1 MVGDT
6 SYPLPPDSVEA
17 AQQSALTL
25 MRNGRFQDALSLLS
39 NLPVDLRQHQAVIR
53 LRAIGFTQC
62 GELGQA
68 LAVIERGLETTDREH
83 ASVAL
88 AAKIA
93 FDARRFDKAFT
104 YYAELLAAQPEK
116 VQFWAALFDAAA
128 QTNRLED
135 ALRLLNGAG
144 SNVDASESIEL
155 VLRVD
160 SALKRLRRPTDAL
173 FFARRV
179 IDKHPLHPTARR
191 IFIRRS
197 IEIAPATSEPEHFS
211 RFNAGSDLLSAELV
225 DAALAVPEIF
235 ASHHQVLAWRSRLL
249 REIVALTKRVTIGV
263 ETGSDAN
270 DVPLTLLSRMPF
282 FVAYHG
288 MNDLPLQRAW
298 GAFVEAL
305 LARQVS
311 PVRTTPAGVSQP
323 IKSRSSLNR
332 RKRIGVVSAHLREC
346 TVGNYFAAWFDALTE
361 GAFEI
366 NLYSIGKQDHFT
378 ERLAQRA
385 TKHLHFSNGMAH
397 YATVAKTL
405 EDDANDI
412 VIYPEVG
419 MEPLLCA
426 LAATRLASIQVA
438 AWGHPVTTGLS
449 NVDYFVSAEATE
461 PIAPFDASSHYI
473 EKLVKLPGM
482 GTKFPMPRVP
492 PSVARDTLGLH
503 PNQPVMLCA
512 QSMFKWSPEFIN
524 VIGQILQARPDVVL
538 VYFAPYRA
546 TPPAVFA
553 ALLDQVW
560 RPLGVDC
567 RQRTRALD
575 EMPRQDFLAHIGACD
590 FALDTFGFSGG
601 QTSVDSI
608 AVNLPVVTLPG
619 EFMRGRQTAGM
630 LQTIGLGE
638 WVATDEAHY
647 VEIALRLID
656 DSAAR
661 RDFARRID
669 QQKSLLFTDDRPTK
683 ALVTWLKTLS

>member
-1 MVGDT
+1 MVGDI
-6 SYPLPPDSVEA
+6 SQPLPSDSIEA
-17 AQQSALTL
+17 AQQGALAL
-25 MRNGRFQDALSLLS
+25 MRNGRVQDALSLLS
-39 NLPVDLRQHQAVIR
+39 NLPVDLRQHQAVLR

-62 GELGQA
+62 GQLNQA
-68 LAVIERGLETTDREH
+68 LAVIESALEKTDREH
-83 ASVAL
+83 ASIAL

-93 FDARRFDKAFT
+93 FDAESFDKAFT
-104 YYAELLAAQPEK
+104 YYAEVLAAQPDK

-128 QTNRLED
+128 KANRLDD
-135 ALRLLNGAG
+135 ALQLLNSAG
-144 SNVDASESIEL
+144 LIVDASESIEL
-155 VLRVD
+155 ALRVD

-173 FFARRV
+173 SFARRV
-179 IDKHPLHPTARR
+179 IDNYPLHPTARR
-191 IFIRRS
+191 IYIRRS
-197 IEIAPATSEPEHFS
+197 IEIAPATSEPELFA
-211 RFNAGSDLLSAELV
+211 RFNASRDLLSAELV

-235 ASHHQVLAWRSRLL
+235 ASHQQVLAWRRRLL
-249 REIVALTKRVTIGV
+249 GEIVALTQRVTAGA
-263 ETGSDAN
+263 EAGTHAN

-282 FVAYHG
+282 FAAYHG
-288 MNDLPLQRAW
+288 MNDLPLARAW
-298 GAFVEAL
+298 GAFVEAV
-305 LARQVS
+305 LARQGS
-311 PVRTTPAGVSQP
+311 SVRTIPAGAARPSR
-323 IKSRSSLNR
+323 SRSSMNR
-332 RKRIGVVSAHLREC
+332 RKRIAVVSAHLREC

-361 GAFEI
+361 GPFEI

-378 ERLAQRA
+378 ARLAQRA

-397 YATVAKTL
+397 YAAVAKTL
-405 EDDANDI
+405 KDDANDI

-426 LAATRLASIQVA
+426 LAATRLAPVQVA

-449 NVDYFVSAEATE
+449 NIDYFVSAEATE
-461 PIAPFDASSHYI
+461 PVAALDAASHYV

-482 GTKFPMPRVP
+482 GTKFPMPNVP
-492 PSVARDTLGLH
+492 PPVAQSTLEAHAGQLL
-503 PNQPVMLCA
+503 MLCA
-512 QSMFKWSPEFIN
+512 QSMFKWSPEFIA
-524 VIGQILQARPDVVL
+524 VVGHILQARPDVVL

-553 ALLDQVW
+553 ALLAQIW

-567 RQRTRALD
+567 LQRTRVLD

-590 FALDTFGFSGG
+590 LALDTFGFSGG

-608 AVNLPVVTLPG
+608 AVNLPVVTFPG

-638 WVATDEAHY
+638 WVATDQAHY

-656 DSAAR
+656 DSEAR

-683 ALVTWLKTLS
+683 ALVAWLKTLS